1 MDEIFEG
8 LLKGSKIRSIQ
19 IAGIFV
25 GANRV
30 RKTGQVFQGVFF
42 KTSKIDGPLAFKKL
56 VDQASFP
63 DTTAAI
69 DDRKL
74 KAVFLIELIQSCKL
88 LISAD
93 KH

>member
-25 GANRV
+25 GVNRV

-42 KTSKIDGPLAFKKL
+42 KTSKIYTL
-56 VDQASFP
+56 QAYN
-63 DTTAAI
+63 
-69 DDRKL
+69 
-74 KAVFLIELIQSCKL
+74 IQVYD
-88 LISAD
+88 IAN
-93 KH
+93 